1 MQRREK
7 TEQKITHAQQVK
19 MQEMALFSRKKQEE
33 SDQTDQA
40 IFQGRARTEKQKE
53 TDKLVKRELR
63 MLKLQS
69 FKENQAH

>member
-7 TEQKITHAQQVK
+7 TEKKITHAQQAK

-33 SDQTDQA
+33 LDQTDQA